1 MANPFQGLQ
10 KALFDSMRQ
19 KAVQALG
26 DQGNL
31 NLVSV
36 NTGSLGN
43 FPWFYESQGELNQN
57 TFLYLNHRMGPD
69 PNGSGAVASL
79 GDFINAYIGV
89 LQAIDFKFSSA
100 DQAKVTAANNA
111 SQNAANT
118 LVTSYQSTYGA
129 ITAQDL
135 SGSGLFN
142 PTKTDYIILY
152 AAGQK
157 WSGNAAGLTY
167 QQMLNAPKLSDL
179 LPKMPPNAAPIVANI
194 SSYLSAIGNIANLL
208 DLAAAKRG
216 QLQKMMRNA
225 STPTVDN
232 GGLQTIS
239 GAGEGPVVPGWTINE
254 SEQSL
259 NQSLGNAG
267 SSITVS
273 MSASQSNSSTTQVSV
288 EGSVGFTIPIDF
300 LEIGVSAS
308 SSYNMSEVSGNSAA
322 YTINAVFPGPTL
334 VTFEPTGFDI
344 ATGMGWYDADPI
356 HEAFNNSQQDVTGYY
371 FSSVPSYH
379 LNKGGDFGLLNALAI
394 SQFPTI
400 TINFAQGDYSQ
411 YQSRV
416 TENSSVDVKLFG
428 LCKVGGVSQSMYH
441 ATSAANSSGS
451 GFTVT
456 LNPGPN
462 NQLDPAGS
470 LSNQA
475 LVLAAQVVYP
485 GN

>member
-79 GDFINAYIGV
+79 GDFINAYVGV

-157 WSGNAAGLTY
+157 WSGNATGLTY

-179 LPKMPPNAAPIVANI
+179 LPKMPPNADKMPIAD
-194 SSYLSAIGNIANLL
+194 IA
-208 DLAAAKRG
+208 
-216 QLQKMMRNA
+216 RNRKSA
-225 STPTVDN
+225 STAVDK
-232 GGLQTIS
+232 
-239 GAGEGPVVPGWTINE
+239 
-254 SEQSL
+254 
-259 NQSLGNAG
+259 
-267 SSITVS
+267 
-273 MSASQSNSSTTQVSV
+273 
-288 EGSVGFTIPIDF
+288 VGFD
-300 LEIGVSAS
+300 
-308 SSYNMSEVSGNSAA
+308 N
-322 YTINAVFPGPTL
+322 
-334 VTFEPTGFDI
+334 
-344 ATGMGWYDADPI
+344 
-356 HEAFNNSQQDVTGYY
+356 
-371 FSSVPSYH
+371 
-379 LNKGGDFGLLNALAI
+379 
-394 SQFPTI
+394 
-400 TINFAQGDYSQ
+400 
-411 YQSRV
+411 
-416 TENSSVDVKLFG
+416 
-428 LCKVGGVSQSMYH
+428 
-441 ATSAANSSGS
+441 
-451 GFTVT
+451 
-456 LNPGPN
+456 
-462 NQLDPAGS
+462 
-470 LSNQA
+470 
-475 LVLAAQVVYP
+475 
-485 GN
+485 